1 MCQHPE
7 GTTAKLI
14 CVLNLYALQKSTKI
28 SLSRY
33 RSCELPGKWGFYFQ
47 QEQVHFSS
55 PPVEVCFE
63 LPEYCRVSSL
73 RNVHGRNLV
82 TTSRKRWSSAP
93 HVPNVVSQD
102 SAVSIVTRLRA
113 VCLRVRGSI
122 PNRNKKYISKT
133 SRPA

>member
-1 MCQHPE
+1 
-7 GTTAKLI
+7 
-14 CVLNLYALQKSTKI
+14 
-28 SLSRY
+28 
-33 RSCELPGKWGFYFQ
+33 
-47 QEQVHFSS
+47 
-55 PPVEVCFE
+55 
-63 LPEYCRVSSL
+63 
-73 RNVHGRNLV
+73 V